1 MVVPGLSSHGWGYA
15 MAKTEEPSAE
25 DRRGS
30 AARKRKSP
38 DSGHVGQAVARL
50 EEAVNDL
57 VASAGE
63 SAAGYIDRAA
73 ERVRRQVALRGL
85 AGEHPEARGS
95 YRPRPLREP
104 AWLWSGEPRSVKLY
118 RDTKRGKLLGV
129 CAGIGRYYGVE
140 VWVVRCAAITAVI
153 FLNWLA
159 VAAYLVAG
167 LFVLEKE
174 PARRQMAR
182 GKRGK
187 RGKRSRQIHDEDE
200 DENPV
205 DTERRY
211 ALPSPRAQLRTVDAE
226 FDEVELRLRRMETH
240 VTSGRYELHREFG
253 RIDGESAVN

>member
-1 MVVPGLSSHGWGYA
+1 MAVPGLSSHDWGFA
-15 MAKTEEPSAE
+15 MAKTEDPSAE
-25 DRRGS
+25 DRGGP
-30 AARKRKSP
+30 APRKRKP
-38 DSGHVGQAVARL
+38 PGNGHVGHAVARL

-73 ERVRRQVALRGL
+73 ERVRRQVALRDL
-85 AGEHPEARGS
+85 AGEQSDARAS
-95 YRPRPLREP
+95 YRSRPLREP

-167 LFVLEKE
+167 LFVLDKE
-174 PARRQMAR
+174 PARSQVAR

-187 RGKRSRQIHDEDE
+187 RGRRNRKVRDEDE
-200 DENPV
+200 D

-211 ALPSPRAQLRTVDAE
+211 ALPSPRLQLRTVDAE

-240 VTSGRYELHREFG
+240 ITSGRYELHREFG
-253 RIDGESAVN
+253 RIGDGDSAVN

>member
-1 MVVPGLSSHGWGYA
+1 
-15 MAKTEEPSAE
+15 MAKTDPSPE
-25 DRRGS
+25 
-30 AARKRKSP
+30 
-38 DSGHVGQAVARL
+38 SGHVGRAVARL

-73 ERVRRQVALRGL
+73 ERVRRQVALRKL
-85 AGEHPEARGS
+85 AGEQAEPRGN
-95 YRPRPLREP
+95 YRPRPHREP
-104 AWLWSGEPRSVKLY
+104 AWLWSDEPRSVKLY

-140 VWVVRCAAITAVI
+140 VWIVRCVAITAVI

-174 PARRQMAR
+174 PARSQIAVR

-187 RGKRSRQIHDEDE
+187 RKRRIRDEDE
-200 DENPV
+200 DEDPV
-205 DTERRY
+205 EAERRY
-211 ALPSPRAQLRTVDAE
+211 ALPSPRQQLRTVDAE
-226 FDEVELRLRRMETH
+226 FDAVELRLRRMETH
-240 VTSGRYELHREFG
+240 ITSGRYELHREFG
-253 RIDGESAVN
+253 RIGDGESAVN

>member
-1 MVVPGLSSHGWGYA
+1 
-15 MAKTEEPSAE
+15 MAKTDPE
-25 DRRGS
+25 
-30 AARKRKSP
+30 
-38 DSGHVGQAVARL
+38 SGHVGRAQARW
-50 EEAVNDL
+50 EEAVDDL

-73 ERVRRQVALRGL
+73 ERVRRQVALRKL
-85 AGEHPEARGS
+85 AGEQAEPRGN
-95 YRPRPLREP
+95 YRPRPHREP
-104 AWLWSGEPRSVKLY
+104 AWLWSDEPRSVKLY

-140 VWVVRCAAITAVI
+140 VWVVRCVAITAVI

-174 PARRQMAR
+174 PARSQMAR

-187 RGKRSRQIHDEDE
+187 RGKRNRRIRDEDE
-200 DENPV
+200 DPAE
-205 DTERRY
+205 TERRY
-211 ALPSPRAQLRTVDAE
+211 ALPSPRQQLRTVDAE

-240 VTSGRYELHREFG
+240 ITSGRYELHREFG
-253 RIDGESAVN
+253 RIGDGESAVN

>member
-1 MVVPGLSSHGWGYA
+1 
-15 MAKTEEPSAE
+15 MAKNDPSPE
-25 DRRGS
+25 
-30 AARKRKSP
+30 
-38 DSGHVGQAVARL
+38 SGHVGRAVARL

-73 ERVRRQVALRGL
+73 ERVRRQVALRKL
-85 AGEHPEARGS
+85 AGEQAEPRGN
-95 YRPRPLREP
+95 YRPRPHREP
-104 AWLWSGEPRSVKLY
+104 AWLWSDEPRSVKLY
-118 RDTKRGKLLGV
+118 RDTERGKLLGV

-140 VWVVRCAAITAVI
+140 VWIVRCVAITAVI

-174 PARRQMAR
+174 PARSRIAVR

-187 RGKRSRQIHDEDE
+187 RKRRTRDEEEDVDEDPAE
-200 DENPV
+200 A
-205 DTERRY
+205 ERRY
-211 ALPSPRAQLRTVDAE
+211 ALPSPRQQLRAVDAE

-240 VTSGRYELHREFG
+240 ITSGRYELHREFG
-253 RIDGESAVN
+253 RIGDGESAVN

>member
-1 MVVPGLSSHGWGYA
+1 
-15 MAKTEEPSAE
+15 MAKTEEPAAGARP
-25 DRRGS
+25 RRG
-30 AARKRKSP
+30 AAGRDPASRKRKSP
-38 DSGHVGQAVARL
+38 ESGHVGHAVARL

-73 ERVRRQVALRGL
+73 ERVRRQVALRRL
-85 AGEHPEARGS
+85 AGEQAEPRGN
-95 YRPRPLREP
+95 YRPRPHREP
-104 AWLWSGEPRSVKLY
+104 AWLWSDEPRSVKLY

-140 VWVVRCAAITAVI
+140 VWVVRCVAITAVI

-174 PARRQMAR
+174 PARTQIAVR

-187 RGKRSRQIHDEDE
+187 RKRRIRDEDE
-200 DENPV
+200 DPA

-211 ALPSPRAQLRTVDAE
+211 ALPSPRLQLRTVEAE

-240 VTSGRYELHREFG
+240 ITSGRYELHREFG
-253 RIDGESAVN
+253 RIGDGGNAVN